1 MSRNEIGSET
11 LSEPEIYPCP
21 CPVQDYNSI
30 TVSSLV
36 PTPSVPVSNPWSP
49 AIRLLLIP
57 FLVYLAW
64 LLETFLLAGNNRL
77 LEHPEPAGIA
87 LYTII
92 GCVLT
97 GIIIPV
103 ICIRKAFISG
113 AVNMF
118 QIGFR
123 TVHRT
128 ILACSVTSALIFAM
142 VLFFNPFGT
151 DRLAFARAFL
161 LLLPTAI
168 ASVMICWVLAGTHVQ
183 AFVRAGGAVI
193 SITVG
198 VVVTSLLF
206 ASATLALN
214 PSVRQDG
221 SLFWPVC
228 IGIGIALFFFAV
240 RDIYATVIVVAG
252 SGVFAGAGRFDPASL
267 HGTSPGI
274 YVSSLLALV
283 VLIVIHLYL
292 SRNYATI
299 LVPAGR

>member
-1 MSRNEIGSET
+1 MVT
-11 LSEPEIYPCP
+11 P
-21 CPVQDYNSI
+21 
-30 TVSSLV
+30 
-36 PTPSVPVSNPWSP
+36 PSVPVSNPYSP

-64 LLETFLLAGNNRL
+64 LLETFLLAGNTRL

-87 LYTII
+87 VYTII

-97 GIIIPV
+97 GIIIP
-103 ICIRKAFISG
+103 ILCIRKAFTSG

-123 TVHRT
+123 SVHRT
-128 ILACSVTSALIFAM
+128 ILACSLTAAIGFCSI
-142 VLFFNPFGT
+142 LFLNPFGT
-151 DRLAFARAFL
+151 DRLAFANAFL

-183 AFVRAGGAVI
+183 AFVRTGGAAI

-206 ASATLALN
+206 SSATLALN
-214 PSVRQDG
+214 PSVRQEG

-228 IGIGIALFFFAV
+228 IGIGTALFFFAV

-252 SGVFAGAGRFDPASL
+252 SGVFTRAALFDPASL
-267 HGTSPGI
+267 HATPPGI
-274 YVSSLLALV
+274 YVMSLFALV

-299 LVPAGR
+299 LVPADR

>member
-1 MSRNEIGSET
+1 M
-11 LSEPEIYPCP
+11 
-21 CPVQDYNSI
+21 QDYSGI
-30 TVSSLV
+30 VVSSLV
-36 PTPSVPVSNPWSP
+36 THPSVPVSNPWSP

-92 GCVLT
+92 SCVLT
-97 GIIIPV
+97 GIIIPI

-128 ILACSVTSALIFAM
+128 ILACSLTAAIGFGM
-142 VLFFNPFGT
+142 ILFFNPFGT
-151 DRLAFARAFL
+151 DRIAFVNAFL

-214 PSVRQDG
+214 LSVRPEG
-221 SLFWPVC
+221 SLFWPVY
-228 IGIGIALFFFAV
+228 IGIGAALFFFAV

-252 SGVFAGAGRFDPASL
+252 SGVFTGAGRFDPASL
-267 HGTSPGI
+267 HGTPPAI
-274 YVSSLLALV
+274 YVSSLLAIV
-283 VLIVIHLYL
+283 VLIVIHMYL
-292 SRNYATI
+292 FRNYATI
-299 LVPAGR
+299 MVRADG

>member
-1 MSRNEIGSET
+1 M
-11 LSEPEIYPCP
+11 
-21 CPVQDYNSI
+21 
-30 TVSSLV
+30 
-36 PTPSVPVSNPWSP
+36 
-49 AIRLLLIP
+49 
-57 FLVYLAW
+57 YLAW
-64 LLETFLLAGNNRL
+64 LLEIFLLAGNNRL

-87 LYTII
+87 LYTVI
-92 GCVLT
+92 GCILT
-97 GIIIPV
+97 GMIIPI

-128 ILACSVTSALIFAM
+128 ILACSLTAAIGFGM
-142 VLFFNPFGT
+142 ILFFNPFGT
-151 DRLAFARAFL
+151 DRIAFANAFL

-168 ASVMICWVLAGTHVQ
+168 ASVMVCWVLAGTHVQ
-183 AFVRAGGAVI
+183 AFVRGGGAVI

-206 ASATLALN
+206 ASATLAPN
-214 PSVRQDG
+214 PSVRQEG

-228 IGIGIALFFFAV
+228 IGIGTALFFFAV

-252 SGVFAGAGRFDPASL
+252 SGVFTGAALFDPASL
-267 HGTSPGI
+267 HGTPPGI
-274 YVSSLLALV
+274 YVSSLLAIV
-283 VLIVIHLYL
+283 VLIVIHIYL